1 MASGGLL
8 GNRRGPFCA
17 LVALVCASISSL
29 VGQEEAQKAPSS
41 VWDGI
46 YSEAQAARGEAGY
59 REACRSCHG
68 DDLDGKGP
76 VPPLAG
82 SDFTGNWNG
91 MSVGDLFEKMQT
103 QMPADRPGELSKEQ
117 NAAILAYIL
126 KYNMFPPGKN
136 DLPANTDALKRIRM
150 DAKKSAP

>member
-1 MASGGLL
+1 MASCTLRGTGAFACGALIL
-8 GNRRGPFCA
+8 GICVG
-17 LVALVCASISSL
+17 ISSL
-29 VGQEEAQKAPSS
+29 PAQEKPSSS

-46 YSEAQAARGEAGY
+46 YSDAQAARGAAGY
-59 REACRSCHG
+59 REACKSCHG

-103 QMPADRPGELSKEQ
+103 QMPADRPGQLSKEQ
-117 NAAILAYIL
+117 NAAVLAYIL
-126 KYNMFPPGKN
+126 QYNKFPAGKN
-136 DLPANTDALKRIRM
+136 DLPGDARALEGIRFE
-150 DAKKSAP
+150 AKKSAP